1 MRWQQGRRRLPPRTS
16 SSVSKLVDDG
26 RRLVKGQKARQNDAI
41 CISAQNSL
49 GRVKRVR
56 DDLDVWLLCSDN
68 DTHDIEPTGD
78 GREAAPDEVVERH
91 SDEPALLHRSDSG
104 QGTPEVF
111 TGTRLDFYEHENIT
125 VTGDDVDLAMSGAIA
140 AGKDGVPASAKF
152 LTGDLFARF
161 TELCLV
167 WCRHPCRRCN
177 GRTRLF
183 RYLRFQRVPV
193 GESSNTMPRVS
204 RSARI

>member
-1 MRWQQGRRRLPPRTS
+1 MR
-16 SSVSKLVDDG
+16 
-26 RRLVKGQKARQNDAI
+26 
-41 CISAQNSL
+41 ISAKNSL
-49 GRVKRVR
+49 GPVKRVR
-56 DDLDVWLLCSDN
+56 DDLDVWLLSSDN

-125 VTGDDVDLAMSGAIA
+125 VTSDDVDLAMSGAIA

-152 LTGDLFARF
+152 LTGDLFA
-161 TELCLV
+161 
-167 WCRHPCRRCN
+167 
-177 GRTRLF
+177 
-183 RYLRFQRVPV
+183 
-193 GESSNTMPRVS
+193 
-204 RSARI
+204 